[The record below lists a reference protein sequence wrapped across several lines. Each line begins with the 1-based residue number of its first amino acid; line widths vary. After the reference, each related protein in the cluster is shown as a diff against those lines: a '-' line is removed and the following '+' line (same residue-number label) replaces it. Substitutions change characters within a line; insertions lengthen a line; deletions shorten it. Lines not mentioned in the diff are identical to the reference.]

1 MIWRFG
7 SRQMTFEKIRIMGI
21 LNVTPDSFSDGG
33 KFLSVDK
40 AVHKACE
47 MEQAGADI
55 IDIGGESTRPGSPGV
70 SLTQE
75 LDRILPVIREIR
87 NHSQIPISVDTT
99 KPEAA
104 RLAIKEGADMI
115 NDVDGLNA
123 SPEMTEV
130 VIEFGAGLIL
140 MHRRGTPGTMQTL
153 TQYKDLVE
161 DVFEELDQSLQKVHE
176 QGVDTDQI
184 VLDPGIGFSK
194 TAEQNLELIARLA
207 RFQAWGRPV
216 LAGPSRKSFIGNL
229 TGKNAENRDWG
240 SAAAVALC
248 VANGA
253 QIVRVH
259 EVEGM
264 RDAVKVAEAVARLS
278 LRGEAHVRS

>member
-40 AVHKACE
+40 AVHKARE

-55 IDIGGESTRPGSPGV
+55 IDIGGESTRPGAPSV

-99 KPEAA
+99 KPEVA

-123 SPEMTEV
+123 SSEMTEI

-140 MHRRGTPGTMQTL
+140 MHRRGTSETMQTL

-184 VLDPGIGFSK
+184 ILDPGIGFAK

-264 RDAVKVAEAVARLS
+264 RDAVKVAEAIARLS
-278 LRGEAHVRS
+278 LRGKAHVRS